1 MPILRKHLA
10 ATAFCILPILL
21 LAACSGGGA
30 KAPQNQSQKPI
41 SFYAKDKVVSAG
53 RLKQAIEPFFEDDA
67 LGQTHAVIVM
77 HGGQIVAER
86 YAPGYSPDSRFISWS
101 MGKSVVGVLMGMM
114 IADGRL
120 TVDQVAPEPDWQSPG
135 DPRNKIT
142 IHHLLQ
148 MSAGL
153 DHSEGP
159 NAENDARIDLSDTP
173 RMLFTDGRDD
183 VARYAVARPL
193 EAAPGEKWEYSTA
206 STHILVDIMTRSLT
220 ESKDPEARR
229 NEMQQYIKGRL
240 FDPLGMKSGF
250 AEFDRSGTM
259 LGGSMIH
266 ANARD
271 WAKFGEFLRN
281 NGSVR
286 SAQLLPAAWV
296 QLMRTPSVGNP
307 SYGAQLWLNKRALSG
322 QEQVLF
328 PGKAPGDVF
337 AALGHLGQ
345 FIVVSPQHRLVIVR
359 LGTTADDKLG
369 PVDGQ
374 LAKVIALFPKG

>member
-1 MPILRKHLA
+1 MPIPGKHIA
-10 ATAFCILPILL
+10 ATAFCILCALM
-21 LAACSGGGA
+21 LAACSGSATKQTLA
-30 KAPQNQSQKPI
+30 KPQKSI
-41 SFYAKDKVVSAG
+41 SFYAKDKVVSAD
-53 RLKQAIEPFFEDDA
+53 RLKQTIEPFFEDRA

-86 YAPGYSPDSRFISWS
+86 YAPGYSPESRFISWS

-120 TVDQVAPEPDWQSPG
+120 TLDQDAPEPDWQSPG

-142 IHHLLQ
+142 IKHLLQ

-159 NAENDARIDLSDTP
+159 NAENGERIDLSDTP

-193 EAAPGEKWEYSTA
+193 EAAPGEKWEYSTV

-220 ESKDPEARR
+220 ESTDPDARR
-229 NEMQQYIKGRL
+229 TEMLQYIQGRL
-240 FDPLGMKSGF
+240 FDPLDMKSGF

-266 ANARD
+266 ATARD
-271 WAKFGEFLRN
+271 WTKFGEFLRN

-286 SAQLLPAAWV
+286 SAKLLPQAWV
-296 QLMRTPSVGNP
+296 DFMRTPLAGNP
-307 SYGAQLWLNKRALSG
+307 SYGAQLWLNRRALSG

-328 PGKAPGDVF
+328 PGRAPGDVF

-369 PVDGQ
+369 PVDDQ